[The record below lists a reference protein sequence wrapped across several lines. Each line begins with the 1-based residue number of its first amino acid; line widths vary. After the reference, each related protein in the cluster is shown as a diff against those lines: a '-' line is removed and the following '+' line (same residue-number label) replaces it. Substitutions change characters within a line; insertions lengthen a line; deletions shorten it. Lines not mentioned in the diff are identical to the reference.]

1 MNAVDQLLLEYLN
14 EIFISVSLYFK
25 RHLRKTPE
33 KKGYLTNTNINIH
46 VCADWVDEGTSQQQP
61 QTKSK

>member
-1 MNAVDQLLLEYLN
+1 MQSISGALLEYLN

-33 KKGYLTNTNINIH
+33 KKWYLTNTNINIH
-46 VCADWVDEGTSQQQP
+46 VCADWVDEVTSQQQP
-61 QTKSK
+61 QQK